1 MKIAAV
7 VNNLGPSQKSFY
19 LIKEFN
25 KASCTTDVS
34 CSAFTE
40 KSGVFVTKPLF
51 ACYSASFFTDF
62 DGAAIATTI
71 DEAKTLLNSSN
82 NSKKYLYLWDL
93 DWTEKPVNHEYY
105 CSILRDPRLKLIAR
119 SESHA
124 ELIKNFCNVSEI
136 AILDNWK
143 ISELLKIIGDE
154 NE

>member
-25 KASCTTDVS
+25 KASCTTDIS
-34 CSAFTE
+34 CCAFVDVP
-40 KSGVFVTKPLF
+40 GVFVTKPLF
-51 ACYSASFFTDF
+51 ACYNIAFFADY

-71 DEAKTLLNSSN
+71 KEAKSLLDSGS

-93 DWTEKPVNHEYY
+93 DWTEGPVNHEYY

-124 ELIKNFCNVSEI
+124 ELIKNFCNVDKIET
-136 AILDNWK
+136 LDNWK